1 MYKLFTIAK
10 KKSKSPILPIR
21 NALNPDFK
29 AQNLYQKKEIK
40 KKENSPKNSQNIYAV
55 KKS

>member
-29 AQNLYQKKEIK
+29 A
-40 KKENSPKNSQNIYAV
+40 
-55 KKS
+55 